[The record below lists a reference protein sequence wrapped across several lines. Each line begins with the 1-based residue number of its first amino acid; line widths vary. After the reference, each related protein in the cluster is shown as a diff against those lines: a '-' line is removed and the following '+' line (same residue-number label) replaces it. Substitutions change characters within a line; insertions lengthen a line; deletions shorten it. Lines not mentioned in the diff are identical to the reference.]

1 MDKSEG
7 FNLMKRYFL
16 FFLLIL
22 SCNENEIIYWE
33 NYDETNELIENSD
46 HEITR
51 MRYKRIQS
59 ISNDKNEIFKPFH
72 YFIKSYD
79 IG

>member
-1 MDKSEG
+1 MDKPQG

-33 NYDETNELIENSD
+33 NYDETDEIAENSV
-46 HEITR
+46 HEIKR
-51 MRYKRIQS
+51 MRYMRIQS
-59 ISNDKNEIFKPFH
+59 ISNDKK
-72 YFIKSYD
+72 
-79 IG
+79 

>member
-1 MDKSEG
+1 MDKPHG

-33 NYDETNELIENSD
+33 NYDETD
-46 HEITR
+46 EIVEKTQKL
-51 MRYKRIQS
+51 MDEIKKINPSGFIFLFQGIQQ
-59 ISNDKNEIFKPFH
+59 PP
-72 YFIKSYD
+72 
-79 IG
+79 